1 MSDFEEWHKKLEQ
14 QHKKDFQDILKLAK
28 KYCPIPYEK
37 FVHLIYYELG
47 LSYNQNQK
55 QGVYSKEL
63 DSLIAVGKLVLGK
76 KRNGLLVVYNET
88 N

>member
-1 MSDFEEWHKKLEQ
+1 M
-14 QHKKDFQDILKLAK
+14 
-28 KYCPIPYEK
+28 
-37 FVHLIYYELG
+37 
-47 LSYNQNQK
+47 SYNQNQK